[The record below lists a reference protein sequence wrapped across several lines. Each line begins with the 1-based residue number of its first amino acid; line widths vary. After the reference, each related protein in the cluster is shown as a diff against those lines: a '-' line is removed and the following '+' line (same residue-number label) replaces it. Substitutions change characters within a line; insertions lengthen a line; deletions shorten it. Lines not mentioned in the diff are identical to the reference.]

1 VSEEVQLEVDG
12 GVATLTLA
20 APDRRNSLTI
30 EMAQGL
36 IAACEQIDA
45 DAAVGAVVVRGSG
58 GYFCA
63 GAHRDVLANA
73 GVEPSAPAT
82 FAGMGLVYD
91 SFVRVGALQPPTIA
105 AVVGGAVGA
114 GVNLAYATDLRIVAE
129 DAKLLAG
136 FLRIGLHPGG
146 GHFALS
152 GRLAGREATMAA
164 SVFGEPLTGRRAA
177 ELGIAWEA
185 LPAHEVEPR
194 AREIAARAGADPEL
208 ARRTVRSARQ
218 ELGPPPVPWAV
229 ALDAE
234 RAAQMWSLRRRHEQG
249 SPA

>member
-1 VSEEVQLEVDG
+1 MSEEVQLEVDG

-82 FAGMGLVYD
+82 SG
-91 SFVRVGALQPPTIA
+91 
-105 AVVGGAVGA
+105 
-114 GVNLAYATDLRIVAE
+114 NLNKHMNSAM
-129 DAKLLAG
+129 
-136 FLRIGLHPGG
+136 
-146 GHFALS
+146 HFS
-152 GRLAGREATMAA
+152 
-164 SVFGEPLTGRRAA
+164 
-177 ELGIAWEA
+177 
-185 LPAHEVEPR
+185 
-194 AREIAARAGADPEL
+194 
-208 ARRTVRSARQ
+208 
-218 ELGPPPVPWAV
+218 V
-229 ALDAE
+229 ALVPKV
-234 RAAQMWSLRRRHEQG
+234 S
-249 SPA
+249 S